1 MSVSTGLKPIESGA
15 TGFQKVVYTNSSN
28 LSDNKLLY
36 TYAKKSLTTTPYGNL
51 FKSFNF
57 PITNAETQRFLAE
70 YGPTALSFL
79 NVDEI
84 VVVEIPK
91 GEYGELIDGKTFQ
104 LTLPVTLNSVETATT
119 VYGTY
124 FGFLGPNANTYIGGK
139 NLNNQLSERNKNYFG
154 FDPSNDNGNNTNV
167 TFLYCNDVTDGRP
180 KSKGDE
186 TTVLTATTF
195 TLNNNQA
202 SPYILSTVAFD
213 SNDEVKVVVTSPTNA
228 SLTDVVVAVDG
239 FQINSLN
246 NNNNT
251 WVKINAPGIS
261 SVSPEVYQNGNVIN
275 QKEITVTI
283 SQRVSSDLE
292 WDVWSPTNKFPTQEG
307 DESKKIYAAYDGI
320 KLNGQFIQ
328 SYDKPVGILYQDKG
342 FAVITDPQLVQGF
355 RYTAGTSS
363 GFNTIPSGSPY
374 NSGIN
379 FAKIYFTGTS
389 ESNSQFES
397 ITTEF
402 VQNIICI
409 ANANEFISTTNSTYE
424 GAYAE
429 NASEKPVFITSI
441 GLYNAAGD
449 LIGIGKL
456 SEPVKKLPNTI
467 VPFNIRLV
475 I

>member
-15 TGFQKVVYTNSSN
+15 TGFQKVVYTSSAN
-28 LSDNKLLY
+28 LNNNKLLY
-36 TYAKKSLTTTPYGNL
+36 TYANKTELSTPYGNL

-57 PITNAETQRFLAE
+57 PITNNEIIQFLAD
-70 YGPTALSFL
+70 YNNTALSHL
-79 NVDEI
+79 NVNEI
-84 VVVEIPK
+84 VVIEIPK

-119 VYGTY
+119 VYGAY
-124 FGFLGPNANTYIGGK
+124 FGYLGKNATTFIGGR

-167 TFLYCNDVTDGRP
+167 TFLYSNDIQKP
-180 KSKGDE
+180 KSTGDE
-186 TTVLTATTF
+186 VTILTSTTITLDTT
-195 TLNNNQA
+195 NNQ
-202 SPYILSTVAFD
+202 SNPYTLSTVTFS
-213 SNDEVKVVVTSPTNA
+213 SNDSVKVEI
-228 SLTDVVVAVDG
+228 D
-239 FQINSLN
+239 
-246 NNNNT
+246 
-251 WVKINAPGIS
+251 S
-261 SVSPEVYQNGNVIN
+261 SNVIN
-275 QKEITVTI
+275 NVVVSVGGTKINEPSWVTI
-283 SQRVSSDLE
+283 QTQGIPATYPVVYQTGTITAPITLTITIKQKISGELDWE
-292 WDVWSPTNKFPTQEG
+292 VWSPTNKFPTNELDQT
-307 DESKKIYAAYDGI
+307 KKVFAAFDGV
-320 KLNGQFIQ
+320 KLNGTFVSG

-342 FAVITDPQLVQGF
+342 FAVITDPELVQGF
-355 RYTAGTSS
+355 RYSAGTSS

-379 FAKIYFTGTS
+379 FAKIYFTSAT

-409 ANANEFISTTNSTYE
+409 ANANEFVSTTNSTYE

-441 GLYNAAGD
+441 GLYNAAGE